1 MAKRGAVS
9 GMGGGDSM
17 AVPYG
22 EWGERLNGMNA
33 EPIYNENGEMI
44 GEIVDSELWFKDP
57 VIEKATKKQ
66 AIDEA
71 FSYKND
77 DGTFGDDD
85 IQIYATYADGSSW
98 SSDSG
103 QNKGLKKSGLI
114 GISVSTPDSE
124 TAWGEDFIGRGR
136 DRRRVPNRLS
146 YDPDTGE
153 EGPANSTKWYKI
165 TGKQLIRQR
174 IIYNNQRKDG
184 RYYTTR
190 ETIRQSTIEK
200 T

>member
-1 MAKRGAVS
+1 MGGRSSGS
-9 GMGGGDSM
+9 GMAGNQ
-17 AVPYG
+17 VPYD
-22 EWGERLNGMNA
+22 EWGKMMAGLDA
-33 EPIYNENGEMI
+33 EDIRDKDGTII
-44 GEIVDSELWFKDP
+44 GQIEDSTRYLREQ
-57 VIEKATKKQ
+57 VIEKVTKKS

-85 IQIYATYADGSSW
+85 IQIYATYADGSTW

-114 GISVSTPDSE
+114 GVSISTPDSE
-124 TAWGEDFIGRGR
+124 TAWGEDYVGRGR

-153 EGPANSTKWYKI
+153 EGPANSHKWYRISGMQKVRHRV
-165 TGKQLIRQR
+165 TYNNYYPNGRRYTKRELIR
-174 IIYNNQRKDG
+174 
-184 RYYTTR
+184 
-190 ETIRQSTIEK
+190 ESTVKEV
-200 T
+200 